1 MELIFFS
8 CADWPVVSNLFKSI
22 WSVYLS
28 IYWTDYCS
36 HIFVTLL
43 FVFSIFICP
52 MYRVKIAS
60 HTMGFSSVRCF
71 LCHNET
77 FEFPKFHFSVAAIV
91 SVSLGSFSERSHLCL
106 SLPLTVSE
114 FQESHKGFC
123 PCWTDW
129 KKNGSSFILLGA
141 STQFSGSMISS
152 NGDLSFTVC
161 CWHFVKDEVAIVV
174 WVSFWFTVFSFYS
187 ACMPLLALA
196 SRFNC
201 CGSVV

>member
-1 MELIFFS
+1 MRTFWTYFSWAVLISIPVPHVQFLPHHILIGFGCSFLMIVTVETWIFLGGLKVLIFFS

-43 FVFSIFICP
+43 FVFSIFICQ

-129 KKNGSSFILLGA
+129 KK
-141 STQFSGSMISS
+141 M
-152 NGDLSFTVC
+152 DL
-161 CWHFVKDEVAIVV
+161 
-174 WVSFWFTVFSFYS
+174 VSFF
-187 ACMPLLALA
+187 
-196 SRFNC
+196 
-201 CGSVV
+201 